1 MPESEPHIE
10 MPATLREIIDRKR
23 EEVAE
28 AKSLV
33 PASEYVARIAD
44 EPAPRGFFEALT
56 APTTGTRVIAEV
68 KRRSPSAGLIRPEY
82 DSDGFDPSL
91 IAQQYSKAGAS
102 AISCLTDEKFF
113 GGDLRFLRQI
123 KEKIDLPVLRK
134 DFMIDPYQVLEARA
148 HGADA
153 ILLIA
158 ESLTDTQIREMLELS
173 HTLGLSALLEVHSR
187 DNLIRAVAILKDQ
200 PNPRTLLG
208 INNRDLTRMVTDLA
222 HTTELLDL
230 VPDRSTLVSESG
242 IRTQADLEHLRSHG
256 VHITLIGEHLMRQ
269 DHPGRALEAMLGAGG
284 PQ

>member
-1 MPESEPHIE
+1 

-23 EEVAE
+23 AEVAE
-28 AKSLV
+28 AKSRTPL
-33 PASEYVARIAD
+33 SELRSRIAD
-44 EPAPRGFFEALT
+44 EPAPRGFFEAMT
-56 APTTGTRVIAEV
+56 APTSGMRVIAEV

-158 ESLTDTQIREMLELS
+158 ECLTDDQIRAMLELS

-187 DNLIRAVAILKDQ
+187 DNLIRAVAILNDQ

-230 VPDRSTLVSESG
+230 VPDRSILVSESG
-242 IRTQADLEHLRSHG
+242 IRTPGDLEHLRTHG

-269 DHPGRALEAMLGAGG
+269 PNPGDALARMLM
-284 PQ
+284 PTDTQ